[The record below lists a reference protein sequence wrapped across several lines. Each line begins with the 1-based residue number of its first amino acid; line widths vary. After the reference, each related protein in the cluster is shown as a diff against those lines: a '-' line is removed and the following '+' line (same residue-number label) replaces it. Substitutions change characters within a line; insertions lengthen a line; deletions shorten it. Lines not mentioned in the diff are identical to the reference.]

1 MAKRQRATRQ
11 EMIERLQAKLERLQQ
26 QEEGKPVASTTP
38 LGVKRLRASIR
49 KRRTALHRANVLLDG
64 HAGSEKSPAINGIA
78 AKIENAQRRLDQLI
92 EARNRAVEQIENLPG
107 DIERLE
113 AALAQAE
120 AGGEVEMPEGLTMLE
135 ASNDAEVEVEAGM
148 GESES

>member
-38 LGVKRLRASIR
+38 LGVKRLRAAIR
-49 KRRTALHRANVLLDG
+49 KRKTALHRANVLIDG
-64 HAGSEKSPAINGIA
+64 HAGSEKSPRINGIES
-78 AKIENAQRRLDQLI
+78 KIENARQRLDSLI
-92 EARNRAVEQIENLPG
+92 EARNRAVDHIETLPG

-120 AGGEVEMPEGLTMLE
+120 AGGEIEMPEGLTNIGE
-135 ASNDAEVEVEAGM
+135 SNDAEVEVEAGM

>member
-26 QEEGKPVASTTP
+26 QEAGKPVASTTP
-38 LGVKRLRASIR
+38 LGVKRLRAAIR

-78 AKIENAQRRLDQLI
+78 AKIENAQRRLESLI
-92 EARNRAVEQIENLPG
+92 EARDRAVEQIENLPG

-120 AGGEVEMPEGLTMLE
+120 AGGEIEFPEGLTMLE

>member
-11 EMIERLQAKLERLQQ
+11 EMIERLQAKLGRLQQ

-38 LGVKRLRASIR
+38 LGVKRLRAAIR
-49 KRRTALHRANVLLDG
+49 KRKTALHRANVLIDG
-64 HAGSEKSPAINGIA
+64 HAGSEKSPRINGIES
-78 AKIENAQRRLDQLI
+78 KIENARQRLDSLI
-92 EARNRAVEQIENLPG
+92 EARNRAVDHIETLPG

-120 AGGEVEMPEGLTMLE
+120 AGGEIEMPEGLTNIGE
-135 ASNDAEVEVEAGM
+135 SNDAEVEVEAGM

>member
-38 LGVKRLRASIR
+38 LGVKRLRAAIR

-64 HAGSEKSPAINGIA
+64 HAGSEKSPRINGID
-78 AKIENAQRRLDQLI
+78 AKIENARQRLDQLI
-92 EARNRAVEQIENLPG
+92 DARNKAVDHLETLPG

-120 AGGEVEMPEGLTMLE
+120 AGGEIEMPEGLTMIE
-135 ASNDAEVEVEAGM
+135 ASNEAEVEVEAGM

>member
-1 MAKRQRATRQ
+1 MTGPGTDLSTLQVTVTSVPRALSLRLTQVKHDCSRAK
-11 EMIERLQAKLERLQQ
+11 
-26 QEEGKPVASTTP
+26 S
-38 LGVKRLRASIR
+38 
-49 KRRTALHRANVLLDG
+49 RRSREKIKTALHRANVVLDG

-78 AKIENAQRRLDQLI
+78 AKIENAQRRLESLI

-120 AGGEVEMPEGLTMLE
+120 AGGEIEMPEGLTMIE
-135 ASNDAEVEVEAGM
+135 ASNEAEVEVEAGM

>member
-38 LGVKRLRASIR
+38 LGVKRLRAAIR

-64 HAGSEKSPAINGIA
+64 HAGSEKSPRINGID
-78 AKIENAQRRLDQLI
+78 AKIENARQRLDSLI
-92 EARNRAVEQIENLPG
+92 EARNRAVDHIETLPG

-120 AGGEVEMPEGLTMLE
+120 AGGEIEMPEGLTMIE
-135 ASNDAEVEVEAGM
+135 ASNEAEVEVEAGM